1 MVFQCIIKQVKNKR
15 NFFRQSWRK
24 HLETFHF
31 LAQFVFTTSEMEP
44 HYYHQKVNIR
54 VASRVAKWLKTY
66 NLRKL
71 RKFKKIPEILG
82 LDGEYP
88 TVHPQFEFWCVLV
101 KSCKKSN
108 VKHSIENPLLLNFV
122 NLPSTFCPRL
132 LEEPNFYFWLG
143 PGPFILHFLKILAL
157 EKAHSFFKLIF
168 KVTQLQK
175 VA

>member
-31 LAQFVFTTSEMEP
+31 LAQFVFTTSETEP

-88 TVHPQFEFWCVLV
+88 TVHPQVEFWCVLV
-101 KSCKKSN
+101 KS
-108 VKHSIENPLLLNFV
+108 L

-132 LEEPNFYFWLG
+132 FEEPNFYFWLG